1 MSFGDSLESDVGYGE
16 GLSGEAG
23 QTLQEL
29 GLIMNPHSNFER
41 PGEQI
46 LAMGLRQMREA
57 NETLRL
63 ENIRLRHDL
72 DLCMGRLEKLAAEIE
87 GLKDATG

>member
-1 MSFGDSLESDVGYGE
+1 MSFGDSPESDVGEGE
-16 GLSGEAG
+16 GLLG
-23 QTLQEL
+23 QATLSEIIL
-29 GLIMNPHSNFER
+29 NPHSNFER
-41 PGEQI
+41 PAEQI

-72 DLCMGRLEKLAAEIE
+72 DLCMRRLEKLAAEVE
-87 GLKDATG
+87 TLKDATG

>member
-1 MSFGDSLESDVGYGE
+1 MSFGDSFESDVGEGE
-16 GLSGEAG
+16 GLPG
-23 QTLQEL
+23 QAALSEIIL
-29 GLIMNPHSNFER
+29 NPHSNFQR
-41 PGEQI
+41 PAEQI

-72 DLCMGRLEKLAAEIE
+72 ELCMGRLENLASEVE
-87 GLKDATG
+87 GLKSATD

>member
-1 MSFGDSLESDVGYGE
+1 MSFGDSPESDVGEGE
-16 GLSGEAG
+16 GLPG
-23 QTLQEL
+23 QTTLSEIVL
-29 GLIMNPHSNFER
+29 NPHSNFER
-41 PGEQI
+41 PAEQI

-72 DLCMGRLEKLAAEIE
+72 DLCMGRLEKLAAEVD
-87 GLKDATG
+87 GLKNATG